1 MWLPRGQSG
10 HSDEC
15 HLLKPK
21 TPSFLR
27 FTVSGRGNEMPVTGL
42 SFSFLLLDFVV
53 CFILVFGGALRI
65 YLDCC
70 S

>member
-1 MWLPRGQSG
+1 M
-10 HSDEC
+10 
-15 HLLKPK
+15 
-21 TPSFLR
+21 PSAETENSLILEVHGLGEGER
-27 FTVSGRGNEMPVTGL
+27 DAGGL